1 MPTGFQPSA
10 FQLDAFQIDAISG
23 VLYAVD
29 QNDTGSFVGS
39 VETAP
44 IIIIDTHDGGKQKK
58 KFDAE
63 KAKKDRQKQEIIDLY
78 EQIVEGKPKL
88 AAEIVEPYVKTATI
102 SEIKSTNAINIDFD
116 SLINDLSRI
125 QQLYDAHIEMDDEEV
140 LALL

>member
-1 MPTGFQPSA
+1 MTTGFQPNA
-10 FQLDAFQIDAISG
+10 FQLNAFQIDAISG
-23 VLYAVD
+23 VLSATD
-29 QNDTGSFVGS
+29 ANDTGSFVGS
-39 VETAP
+39 VAPP

-58 KFDAE
+58 KFADE
-63 KAKKDRQKQEIIDLY
+63 NAKKQRQKQEIIDLY

-102 SEIKSTNAINIDFD
+102 SEIKSVNAVNIDFD
-116 SLINDLSRI
+116 ALINDLTRI

>member
-1 MPTGFQPSA
+1 MTAA
-10 FQLDAFQIDAISG
+10 FQVNAFQANAFQTLVVTGVLDAT
-23 VLYAVD
+23 D
-29 QNDTGSFVGS
+29 QNDTGSFIGV
-39 VETAP
+39 VQAAP
-44 IIIIDTHDGGKQKK
+44 ILIIDTHDGGKQKK

-63 KAKKDRQKQEIIDLY
+63 KVKKDRQKQEIIDLY

>member
-1 MPTGFQPSA
+1 MSTGFQPSA

-29 QNDTGSFVGS
+29 ENDSGAFVGS
-39 VETAP
+39 VQTAP
-44 IIIIDTHDGGKQKK
+44 IIVVDTHDGGKQKK
-58 KFDAE
+58 KFNAE

-88 AAEIVEPYVKTATI
+88 AAEIVEPYVKQATI
-102 SEIKSTNAINIDFD
+102 SEIKSLPSIDFD
-116 SLINDLSRI
+116 SLMNDLTRI
-125 QQLYDAHIEMDDEEV
+125 QQLYDAHIEMDDDEV

>member
-1 MPTGFQPSA
+1 MSTGFQPSA
-10 FQLDAFQIDAISG
+10 FQLDAFQIDAIDG

-29 QNDTGSFVGS
+29 QNDTGAFVGS

-44 IIIIDTHDGGKQKK
+44 IIVVDTHDGGKQKK
-58 KFDAE
+58 KFNEE
-63 KAKKDRQKQEIIDLY
+63 KAKKQRQKQEIIDLY

-102 SEIKSTNAINIDFD
+102 SEIKSVNNIDFD
-116 SLINDLSRI
+116 SLLNDLVRI